1 MNARWSEARKIL
13 AVRLDDMG
21 DVLLTTP
28 AIRALKQSAP
38 GRSVTLLASRR
49 GARVAAHVPEL
60 DAAIGYDAPW
70 TAHQNASLGSADLAM
85 RSLLESRRFD
95 AAVIFTGFRQSPLPA
110 ALLCHLAGIRLRLA
124 HCRENPHHLLTD
136 WLPEIERANMSPV
149 RHEVRRQLD
158 LVAAIGAHA
167 IDERL
172 SFRVTAEDR
181 LKANMRLVEAGV
193 DIERAWI
200 AVHPGA
206 GAPSRRYDPR
216 RFGEVGA
223 RLSDILRCQV
233 VITGDA
239 DQREVCETVRERSG
253 AHAFSLAGRLAL
265 NEFGAAIAMAPL
277 LVSNNTAAVHIA
289 AALGTPVVDL
299 YALTDSRHTPWLV
312 PHRVLCKDVP
322 CRECF
327 KSVCPQGH
335 HECLRGVEVE
345 DVVAAALQLWPA
357 FERRYSRAA

>member
-1 MNARWSEARKIL
+1 MNSRWSEARKIL
-13 AVRLDDMG
+13 AVRLDDMS
-21 DVLLTTP
+21 DVLMTTP
-28 AIRALKQSAP
+28 AIRALKQSVA

-49 GARVAAHVPEL
+49 GARVAAHIPEI

-70 TAHQNASLGSADLAM
+70 CGHRTPSLGCADLAM

-95 AAVIFTGFRQSPLPA
+95 AAVIFTSFMQSPLPA

-124 HCRENPHHLLTD
+124 HCRENPHYLLTD
-136 WLPEIERANMSPV
+136 WLPEIERGKSPAA

-158 LVAAIGAHA
+158 LVAAIGARA

-181 LKANMRLVEAGV
+181 LKASVRLVAAGV
-193 DIERAWI
+193 DVERPWI

-206 GAPSRRYDPR
+206 GAPSRRYDAR
-216 RFGEVGA
+216 RFGQAAA

-233 VITGDA
+233 VITGDE
-239 DQREVCETVRERSG
+239 DDRELCETVRERAG
-253 AHAFSLAGRLAL
+253 PHAFSLAGHFPL

-277 LVSNNTAAVHIA
+277 LVSNSTAPVHIA

-299 YALTDSRHTPWLV
+299 YALTDSRQTPWLV
-312 PHRVLCKDVP
+312 AHHVLNKDVP

-357 FERRYSRAA
+357 LERRYHRAA